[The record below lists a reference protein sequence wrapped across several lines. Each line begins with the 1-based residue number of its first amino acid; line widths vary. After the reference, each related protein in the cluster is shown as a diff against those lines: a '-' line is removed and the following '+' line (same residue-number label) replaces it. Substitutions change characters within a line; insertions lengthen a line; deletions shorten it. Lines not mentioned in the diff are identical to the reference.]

1 MELNSEN
8 TKKEEIKDFEIIER
22 NFPIIISAPHSTKQL
37 RNGKV
42 QSKENYT
49 DILATNVSD
58 KENVSCI
65 YKTTFLNDDANADE
79 ESNYKNAL
87 KEYVIANDV
96 KYLIDLHTMSDKRLP
111 NVCIGINGGKNIM
124 NKYDILQGIV
134 NAFATNGISSVTVDE
149 PFKATDPNCISNFI
163 ATNCNIPCF
172 QIEINKKFA
181 SFTTVFSKSPFNKK
195 SVEEALCEA
204 VKFLK
209 DNL

>member
-96 KYLIDLHTMSDKRLP
+96 KY
-111 NVCIGINGGKNIM
+111 
-124 NKYDILQGIV
+124 
-134 NAFATNGISSVTVDE
+134 
-149 PFKATDPNCISNFI
+149 
-163 ATNCNIPCF
+163 
-172 QIEINKKFA
+172 
-181 SFTTVFSKSPFNKK
+181 
-195 SVEEALCEA
+195 
-204 VKFLK
+204 
-209 DNL
+209 